1 LTISGTGKK
10 SDLRD
15 RKKIE
20 TRRLIL
26 KCANALFHERGY
38 AAATLED
45 IAERAGVHKQTVLR
59 YFGSKEEIALAFRH
73 VALQRFKAGLL
84 DPARKVLVLDY
95 WRSFIE
101 ASAREVSER
110 GDLMRISKLV
120 ESEPA
125 LMAALLSIHIQY
137 EELLAS
143 ALSHEAALDP
153 RSDLD
158 SRLLAAFLV
167 SGNFSVARD
176 LLNRGNLRNYV
187 TKALYVVD
195 FAIAKFP
202 RFAAAD
208 RSQTV
213 TE

>member
-1 LTISGTGKK
+1 LTSNGTGKK

-73 VALQRFKAGLL
+73 VALQKFKAGLL
-84 DPARKVLVLDY
+84 DPARKVPVLDY

-110 GDLMRISKLV
+110 GDLMRFSKLA

-125 LMAALLSIHIQY
+125 LMAASLSIHMQY

-143 ALSHEAALDP
+143 ELSREAGLNARL
-153 RSDLD
+153 DLD

-167 SGNFSVARD
+167 AGNFSVARD
-176 LLNRGNLRNYV
+176 LLNRGDLRNYV
-187 TKALYVVD
+187 AKALYVVD
-195 FAIAKFP
+195 FASRKFP
-202 RFAAAD
+202 RFAPAD